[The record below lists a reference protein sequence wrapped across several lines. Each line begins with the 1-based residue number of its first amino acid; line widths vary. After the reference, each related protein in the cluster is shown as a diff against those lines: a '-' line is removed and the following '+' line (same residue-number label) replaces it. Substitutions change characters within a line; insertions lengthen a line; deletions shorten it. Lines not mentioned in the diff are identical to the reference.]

1 MANERRKSRHH
12 STMIYTP
19 LAAVLVLII
28 VIFGVSVFFRV
39 TTIEVT
45 GSSRYTADEI
55 IAASG
60 LQVGDNLFLI
70 NSDAAAL
77 RITTSKPY
85 IAEVWI
91 EHRIPDVAIINV
103 KESVAF
109 AVIADGADYWKID
122 ATGRILEHTDFS
134 GTSGLIRVVGV
145 SAENPK
151 EGAMLDVGGSYK
163 TQLGYLLDILKAI
176 DNAGIGKDVTNLDVT
191 NISAI
196 SFAYKGAVSV
206 RFGGGENADFK
217 IFNFVSVMES
227 KPDDFT
233 GEVLLDRD
241 DGKISVIEY

>member
-60 LQVGDNLFLI
+60 LQVGDNLFLV
-70 NSDAAAL
+70 DGAAAA
-77 RITTSKPY
+77 RKITTSKPY
-85 IAEVWI
+85 VAEVKI
-91 EHRIPDVAIINV
+91 ERRIPDIAVIEV
-103 KESVAF
+103 TESVAF

-122 ATGRILEHTDFS
+122 STGRILEHTDFS
-134 GTSGLIRVVGV
+134 GTAGLIRVVGV

-151 EGAMLDVGGSYK
+151 EGAMLAVGTTYQ

-176 DNAGIGKDVTNLDVT
+176 DNADIGKDVTNLDVT

-196 SFAYKGAVSV
+196 TFTYKGAVAV

-217 IFNFVSVMES
+217 IRNLVSVMEDR
-227 KPDDFT
+227 PDDFT
-233 GEVLLDRD
+233 GQVLLDLGD
-241 DGKISVIEY
+241 KISVIAS